1 MERNANY
8 ALVGLASVIIG
19 IGLIVFIV
27 WLAGSRFSHAFDEYD
42 IVFEGPVRGLSQG
55 GEVHFNGI
63 KVGEV
68 SKISLDKRNPQL
80 VIVRA
85 KVTSDIPIRQDS
97 YAGLEPQGITGVNY
111 IQISAGSAN
120 RPLLK
125 DTVPDGVVPK
135 LTGRRDALSD
145 LLAGGGFIVQR
156 TVEALDRVN
165 RIFSD
170 ENIKSLSATVGNVE
184 AMTAELRKRDSII
197 ADAQKT
203 LKDADLAVLQI
214 RDLAKSSDG
223 LVNGDA
229 KRAVAK
235 LGDAATELEGT
246 AKGVRE
252 MVAGLKGPTTDFA
265 STGLPQLSAAI
276 GSLQRATDH
285 LDDMLTEIQ
294 SNPRGLVGKAQ
305 AKEIEVKP

>member
-19 IGLIVFIV
+19 IGLLVFIV
-27 WLAGSRFSHAFDEYD
+27 WLAGSRFSRDFDEYD

-68 SKISLDKRNPQL
+68 SKISLDKRDPRM

-97 YAGLEPQGITGVNY
+97 YATLEPQGITGVNY
-111 IQISAGSAN
+111 IQITAGSAS

-170 ENIKSLSATVGNVE
+170 TNIKNLSATVSNVE
-184 AMTAELRKRDSII
+184 AMTEELRKRDSII

-203 LKDADLAVLQI
+203 LRDSDQAVLQI
-214 RDLAKSSDG
+214 RDLAKSSNG

-229 KRAVAK
+229 KRALAK

-246 AKGVRE
+246 AKEVRE
-252 MVAGLKGPTTDFA
+252 MVAKLKDPTVDFA
-265 STGLPQLSAAI
+265 TTGLPQLGAAI

-294 SNPRGLVGKAQ
+294 ANPRGLVGKAS